1 MPIMKLNLR
10 NTIAYLYANTLI
22 YSGKVKRSMDAFHSD
37 DFMLSIYFHDP
48 SKELFV
54 KTVNWLKAQKV
65 NFISTNELIQVIN
78 GEIKPKPS
86 SVVLTVDDGWKS
98 NKNNIIEFAQLN
110 NVPITIFVS
119 LDPVVRRS
127 PFWWSFVN
135 KKKSKGFRMYDV
147 KELKKMGNN
156 SRLSYLNTYGFNT
169 TIDHEAMTIDDII
182 EVDGLQNIAI
192 ESHTI
197 SHPIL
202 TSCSDQD
209 SEYEI
214 QKSKQQL
221 EDILGRKIMGFAY
234 PNGSYGMREIEYLKK
249 HGYKYAFTTV
259 PDYLNLKKVKCLYS
273 LPRFEIL
280 DKISFAENIC
290 RMSGV
295 WFRIK
300 SR

>member
-1 MPIMKLNLR
+1 
-10 NTIAYLYANTLI
+10 
-22 YSGKVKRSMDAFHSD
+22 MDAFHSD
-37 DFMLSIYFHDP
+37 KLMLSIYFHDP
-48 SKELFV
+48 SKDLFV

-135 KKKSKGFRMYDV
+135 KKKSKGFKMYDV
-147 KELKKMGNN
+147 KELKKMDNN

-182 EVDGLQNIAI
+182 EADGLQNIAI
-192 ESHTI
+192 ESHTV

-202 TSCSDQD
+202 TRCSDQD

-234 PNGSYGMREIEYLKK
+234 PNGSHGMREIEYLKK

-259 PDYLNLKKVKCLYS
+259 PDYLDLKKVKCLYS

>member
-1 MPIMKLNLR
+1 MKLNLR
-10 NTIAYLYANTLI
+10 NTIAYLYANSLI
-22 YSGKVKRSMDAFHSD
+22 YSGKVKKSMEAFHENK
-37 DFMLSIYFHDP
+37 FMLSIYFHDP
-48 SKELFV
+48 SKELFE
-54 KTVNWLKAQKV
+54 KTINWLKAQKV
-65 NFISTNELIQVIN
+65 NFISTDELVQIMN
-78 GEIKPKPS
+78 GDLKPKPS
-86 SVVLTVDDGWKS
+86 SVVLTVDDGWKG

-135 KKKSKGFRMYDV
+135 KQKSKGLKMYDV
-147 KELKKMGNN
+147 KELKKMDNN
-156 SRLSYLNTYGFNT
+156 HRLAYLNTYGFNT

-182 EVDGLQNIAI
+182 EADGLQNIAI
-192 ESHTI
+192 ESHTV

-202 TSCSDQD
+202 TKCTDQD
-209 SEYEI
+209 SKYEI
-214 QKSKQQL
+214 YKSKSLL
-221 EDILGRKIMGFAY
+221 EGILGRKIMGFAY
-234 PNGSYGMREIEYLKK
+234 PNGSHGMREIEYLKK

-259 PDYLNLKKVKCLYS
+259 PDYLDLKKVKCLYS

>member
-10 NTIAYLYANTLI
+10 NTIAYLYANSLI
-22 YSGKVKRSMDAFHSD
+22 YSGKVKKSMDAFHSD
-37 DFMLSIYFHDP
+37 KLMLSIYFHDP
-48 SKELFV
+48 SKDLFV

-147 KELKKMGNN
+147 KELKKMDNN
-156 SRLSYLNTYGFNT
+156 SRLSYLNTYGLNT

-182 EVDGLQNIAI
+182 EADGLQNIAI
-192 ESHTI
+192 ESHTV

-202 TSCSDQD
+202 TRCSDQD

-234 PNGSYGMREIEYLKK
+234 PNGSHGMREIEYLKK

-259 PDYLNLKKVKCLYS
+259 PDYLDLKKVKCLYS

>member
-1 MPIMKLNLR
+1 MKLNLR
-10 NTIAYLYANTLI
+10 NTIAYLYANSLI
-22 YSGKVKRSMDAFHSD
+22 YSGKVKKSMDAFHSD
-37 DFMLSIYFHDP
+37 KLMLSIYFHDP
-48 SKELFV
+48 SKDLFV

-147 KELKKMGNN
+147 KELKKMDNN

-182 EVDGLQNIAI
+182 EADGLQNIAI
-192 ESHTI
+192 ESHTV

-202 TSCSDQD
+202 TRCSDQD

-234 PNGSYGMREIEYLKK
+234 PNGSHGMREIEYLKK
-249 HGYKYAFTTV
+249 HGYKFAFTTV
-259 PDYLNLKKVKCLYS
+259 PDYLDLKKVKCLYS

>member
-1 MPIMKLNLR
+1 MKLNLR
-10 NTIAYLYANTLI
+10 NTIAYLYANSLI
-22 YSGKVKRSMDAFHSD
+22 YSGKVKKSMDAFHSD
-37 DFMLSIYFHDP
+37 KLMLSIYFHDP
-48 SKELFV
+48 SKDLFV

-147 KELKKMGNN
+147 KELKKMDNN

-182 EVDGLQNIAI
+182 EADGLQNIAI
-192 ESHTI
+192 ESHTV

-202 TSCSDQD
+202 TRCSNQD

-234 PNGSYGMREIEYLKK
+234 PNGSHGMREIEYLKK
-249 HGYKYAFTTV
+249 HGYK
-259 PDYLNLKKVKCLYS
+259 
-273 LPRFEIL
+273 
-280 DKISFAENIC
+280 
-290 RMSGV
+290 
-295 WFRIK
+295 
-300 SR
+300 

>member
-10 NTIAYLYANTLI
+10 NTIAYLYANSLI
-22 YSGKVKRSMDAFHSD
+22 YSGKVKKSMDAFHSD
-37 DFMLSIYFHDP
+37 KLMLSIYFHDP
-48 SKELFV
+48 SKDLFV

-135 KKKSKGFRMYDV
+135 KKKSKGFKMYDV
-147 KELKKMGNN
+147 KELKKMDNN

-182 EVDGLQNIAI
+182 EADGLQNIAI
-192 ESHTI
+192 ESHTV

-202 TSCSDQD
+202 TRCSNQD

-234 PNGSYGMREIEYLKK
+234 PNGSHGMREIEYLKK
-249 HGYKYAFTTV
+249 HGYKFAFTTV
-259 PDYLNLKKVKCLYS
+259 PDYLDLKKVKCLYS

>member
-10 NTIAYLYANTLI
+10 NTIAYLYANSLI
-22 YSGKVKRSMDAFHSD
+22 YSGKVKKSMDAFHSD
-37 DFMLSIYFHDP
+37 KLMLSIYFHDP
-48 SKELFV
+48 SKDLFV

-147 KELKKMGNN
+147 KELKKMDNN

-182 EVDGLQNIAI
+182 EADGLQNIAI
-192 ESHTI
+192 ESHTV

-202 TSCSDQD
+202 TRCSDQD

-234 PNGSYGMREIEYLKK
+234 PNGSHGMREIEYLKK

-259 PDYLNLKKVKCLYS
+259 PDYLDLKKVKCLYS

>member
-10 NTIAYLYANTLI
+10 NTIAYLYANSLI
-22 YSGKVKRSMDAFHSD
+22 YSGKVKKSMDAFHSD
-37 DFMLSIYFHDP
+37 KLMLSIYFHDP
-48 SKELFV
+48 SKDLFV

-135 KKKSKGFRMYDV
+135 KKKSKGFKMYDV
-147 KELKKMGNN
+147 KELKKMDNN

-182 EVDGLQNIAI
+182 EADGLQNIAI
-192 ESHTI
+192 ESHTV

-202 TSCSDQD
+202 TRCSDQD

-234 PNGSYGMREIEYLKK
+234 PNGSHGMREIEYLKK
-249 HGYKYAFTTV
+249 HGYKFAFTTV
-259 PDYLNLKKVKCLYS
+259 PDYLDLKKVKCLYS